1 VTKASKQEPY
11 AYEVALKMSKKPLYL
26 SKKTLFMRK
35 KYAAGN
41 WKMNKTFEEG
51 QILLSEVVNMVN
63 DELQHPNV
71 HVILGVPFPYLSSY
85 TKLVNSSKVSIA
97 AQNCHPKA
105 SGAYTGEVS
114 VGMLKSVGVKYVII
128 GHSERREY
136 FAETDAFIAEKVDAI
151 IAEGLT
157 PIFCCGETLAQ
168 REAGIHFDF
177 VNGQITNSLFHLSAE
192 MIQKVIIAY
201 EPIWAIGTGV
211 TASSEQAQEMH
222 KVLRAHLAS
231 KYGEAV
237 AQEISIL
244 YGGSV
249 GAANAQELFAQPDVD
264 GGLVGGASL
273 KSRDFTDISKSFPA

>member
-1 VTKASKQEPY
+1 
-11 AYEVALKMSKKPLYL
+11 
-26 SKKTLFMRK
+26 MRK

-51 QILLSEVVNMVN
+51 QILLSEVVNMVK
-63 DELQHPNV
+63 DELTHPNV
-71 HVILGVPFPYLSSY
+71 QVVLGVPFPYLSSFS
-85 TKLVNSSKVSIA
+85 KLINTPKVALA

-114 VGMLKSVGVKYVII
+114 VPMLKSVGVEYVII

-136 FAETDAFIAEKVDAI
+136 FQETDAFIAEKTDAI
-151 IAEGLT
+151 LAEGLT

-177 VNGQITNSLFHLSAE
+177 VKGQITNSLFHLDADTLK
-192 MIQKVIIAY
+192 KVVIAY

-211 TASSEQAQEMH
+211 TATSAQAQEMH
-222 KVLRAHLAS
+222 KVLRDHLAAQ
-231 KYGEAV
+231 YGAEV
-237 AQEISIL
+237 AEEVSIL

-249 GAANAQELFAQPDVD
+249 GAGNAQELFSQPDVD

-273 KSRDFTDISKSFPA
+273 KSRDFTEISKSFPV